1 MDVNDLIRR
10 PSMPQTAPA
19 QPADRFTWSDYRSW
33 PDDERWELIDGIA
46 HAMSPA
52 PSIKHQDVV
61 LRLSS
66 RLELSLRGQPC
77 RPFVA
82 PTDVKLS
89 ECDVVQ
95 PDILVVCDPGKIT
108 PSHIEG
114 PPNLI
119 VEVLSPG
126 TSAKDLRDKKA
137 LYERAGVREYLVVDP
152 LEHYALRFLL
162 GADGYDKGTVFAADE
177 TLTLATL
184 GAVEIPLWEVFEV
197 PGPVAPASGAP
208 PGAPTHPCA
217 HRRPD

>member
-1 MDVNDLIRR
+1 
-10 PSMPQTAPA
+10 MPLAALA
-19 QPADRFTWSDYRSW
+19 QPAGRFTWSDYRSW
-33 PDDERWELIDGIA
+33 RDDERWELIDGVA
-46 HAMSPA
+46 YAMSPA

-61 LRLSS
+61 LRLSI
-66 RLELSLRGQPC
+66 RIEQPLRGRPC
-77 RPFVA
+77 RPFIA

-89 ECDVVQ
+89 ESDVVQ
-95 PDILVVCDPGKIT
+95 PDILVVCDPGRIT

-114 PPNLI
+114 APDLI

-152 LEHYALRFLL
+152 LEQYAIRFLH

-197 PGPVAPASGAP
+197 PGPVAPALGAP
-208 PGAPTHPCA
+208 PEGTDVPL
-217 HRRPD
+217 RP